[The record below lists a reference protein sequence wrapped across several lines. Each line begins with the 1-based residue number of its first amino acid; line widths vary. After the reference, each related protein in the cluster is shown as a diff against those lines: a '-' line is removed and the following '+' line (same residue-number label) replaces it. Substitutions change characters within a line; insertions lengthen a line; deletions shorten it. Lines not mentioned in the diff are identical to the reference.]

1 MKFKCLSIEMLKLLA
16 CVTMLLDHIG
26 ATVYPSVTLRIIG
39 RVAFPIYCFA
49 LCQGFYH
56 TRSKAKYLLR
66 LGICAVVTEP
76 LFDLLFSGG
85 FTWEYQNVLVT
96 LFLGLAMA
104 VLMEKVT
111 VPLLKLPVIAPFYFL
126 AELLHTDYAGA
137 GILTVAL
144 FILTQDKQWQLPLQ
158 IVGLTLIQLYLDS
171 FPVRVFGISV
181 PIQLFAVG
189 AMVPIAMYSGKKLTR
204 SRVVQWGFYLFYPV
218 HILGLL
224 LFIFIKIYSNLL

>member
-1 MKFKCLSIEMLKLLA
+1 MRFKCLSIEMLKLLA
-16 CVTMLLDHIG
+16 CITMLLDHIG
-26 ATVYPSVTLRIIG
+26 ATVYPSMALRIIG

-76 LFDLLFSGG
+76 FFDLLFSGG

-96 LFLGLAMA
+96 LFLGLLMAM
-104 VLMEKVT
+104 LMEKT
-111 VPLLKLPVIAPFYFL
+111 DKPLLKLLIIVPFYFA

-144 FILTQDKQWQLPLQ
+144 FILTQNKKWALPLQ

-171 FPVRVFGISV
+171 FPVNVLGMSI

-189 AMVPIAMYSGKKLTR
+189 AMVPIAMYSGKKLTH
-204 SRVVQWGFYLFYPV
+204 SRVVQWCFYLFYPV
-218 HILGLL
+218 HIFALL
-224 LFIFIKIYSNLL
+224 VFILIKIYGNLL